1 MINVSPFEVF
11 LRYVI
16 FFFLCW
22 SGKIQENILEN
33 KMYMSINSRKIKQ
46 IQKKK
51 ERKKMIT
58 SFCILDFWKV
68 EQNISDFVVLTS
80 LLISR

>member
-16 FFFLCW
+16 SFLCW
-22 SGKIQENILEN
+22 SGKTQENILEN
-33 KMYMSINSRKIKQ
+33 KMYMSINSRKRKQ

-51 ERKKMIT
+51 ENDYIFLYFGLLESWTKYFW
-58 SFCILDFWKV
+58 FCCFDKSSYL
-68 EQNISDFVVLTS
+68 
-80 LLISR
+80 

>member
-1 MINVSPFEVF
+1 M
-11 LRYVI
+11 
-16 FFFLCW
+16 
-22 SGKIQENILEN
+22 EN

>member
-16 FFFLCW
+16 FFLCW
-22 SGKIQENILEN
+22 SGKTQEHILEN

-46 IQKKK
+46 IQKK
-51 ERKKMIT
+51 RKKMIT
-58 SFCILDFWKV
+58 SFCIFEFWKV